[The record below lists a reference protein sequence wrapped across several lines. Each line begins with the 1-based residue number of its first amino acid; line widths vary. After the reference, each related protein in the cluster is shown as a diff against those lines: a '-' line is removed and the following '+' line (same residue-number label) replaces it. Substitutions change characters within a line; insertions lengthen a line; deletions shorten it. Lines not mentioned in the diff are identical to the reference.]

1 MKIEVGLYATLQKY
15 MPPGAEGR
23 VCTLDVRDGITVRE
37 ITDMLDI
44 PVSITKL
51 TLLNGHQAPPEATLM
66 EGDKLSLF
74 PPIGGG

>member
-15 MPPGAEGR
+15 LPPGAEGR
-23 VCTLDVRDGITVRE
+23 VCTLAVRDGTTGRE
-37 ITDMLDI
+37 ILDMLGV
-44 PVSITKL
+44 PAAITRL
-51 TLLNGHQAPPEATLM
+51 TLLNGQQAPPEATLN